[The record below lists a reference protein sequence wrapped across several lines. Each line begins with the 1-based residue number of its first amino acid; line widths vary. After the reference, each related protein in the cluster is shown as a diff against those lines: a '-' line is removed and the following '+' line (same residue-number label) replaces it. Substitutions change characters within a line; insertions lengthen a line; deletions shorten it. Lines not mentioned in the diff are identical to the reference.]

1 MEPQRHSPFISSHGG
16 AVPSKKERA
25 KRGTSFIRSAVVG
38 TRAVRP
44 CASSVSP
51 ARNRVSTHGA
61 AIFLHDAA
69 GQVSGSA
76 LRARAELGRPATLH
90 TLALTGEV
98 LRDAE
103 IERNQSHRKI
113 RRSAALAKL

>member
-1 MEPQRHSPFISSHGG
+1 MEPQKHSPFISSHGG
-16 AVPSKKERA
+16 AVPSKKEHA
-25 KRGTSFIRSAVVG
+25 KRGTGFIRSAIVG

-44 CASSVSP
+44 RASSVQP

-61 AIFLHDAA
+61 AFFLHDAA
-69 GQVSGSA
+69 GQVGGSA
-76 LRARAELGRPATLH
+76 LRARAELGRPATFH

-103 IERNQSHRKI
+103 IERNQSHRKM
-113 RRSAALAKL
+113 RVSSALAKL